1 MKRALGKLTRDD
13 ELSNSLLAAA
23 MGLSKWQTPNEV
35 LKNCHDAS
43 KGIDIQN
50 ETTNIQEVGNYLEKP
65 LIDLAAKRVGLL
77 QYFDEI
83 NKPVRHKNV
92 ALNGSLDAVGV
103 ADNIIITNDMQKD
116 GFYIPEGKPVICNG
130 KGVIEIKVTSAR
142 PEEVPLDSRGV
153 IQCKGLMA
161 CTEFNWCMLCIL
173 YGTDYRIF
181 FYQRD
186 EKWEKDVLVP
196 FVKDF
201 DSRIKNLDYYS
212 PFNTNDAKN
221 IYPLDDDESIE
232 LPDNAADLIEI
243 VESSEQ
249 SIEKLNNSIEQAKT
263 SLMAMLKSARIGYT
277 KDYAVTWK
285 TINYKAQPER
295 TKVMP
300 AKEAYTQRRFT
311 IKKINEKTESK
322 KTATR

>member
-1 MKRALGKLTRDD
+1 MKQALGKLTRDD
-13 ELSNSLLAAA
+13 EISNSLLAAA
-23 MGLSKWQTPNEV
+23 MGKSKWQTPNEV

-43 KGIDIQN
+43 KGIDISI
-50 ETTNIQEVGNYLEKP
+50 EPTNIMQVGNYLEKP
-65 LIDLAAKRVGLL
+65 LIELAANRVGLL

-92 ALNGSLDAVGV
+92 PLNGSLDAVGV
-103 ADNIIITNDMQKD
+103 ADNIVIKPDVKK
-116 GFYIPEGKPVICNG
+116 GFYVPEGREVICNG

-161 CTEFNWCMLCIL
+161 CTEFNWSMLCIL

-186 EKWEKDVLVP
+186 EKWEKDVLIP

-221 IYPLDDDESIE
+221 IYPLDDNESIE

-243 VESSEQ
+243 IESSEQ
-249 SIEKLNNSIEQAKT
+249 SIDKLKDSIEQAKT
-263 SLMAMLKSARIGYT
+263 SLMDMLKSARIGYT
-277 KDYAVTWK
+277 KDYAITWK
-285 TINYKAQPER
+285 TVNYKEQPER

-311 IKKINEKTESK
+311 IKKINEKT
-322 KTATR
+322 

>member
-1 MKRALGKLTRDD
+1 MKQALGKLTRDD
-13 ELSNSLLAAA
+13 EISNSLLAAA
-23 MGLSKWQTPNEV
+23 MGKSKWQTPNEV

-43 KGIDIQN
+43 KGIDIQT
-50 ETTNIQEVGNYLEKP
+50 EATNIQEVGNYL
-65 LIDLAAKRVGLL
+65 D
-77 QYFDEI
+77 
-83 NKPVRHKNV
+83 KPVRHKNV
-92 ALNGSLDAVGV
+92 PLNGSLDAVGV
-103 ADNIIITNDMQKD
+103 ADNIIITDDMKKD

-186 EKWEKDVLVP
+186 EKWEKDVLIP

-221 IYPLDDDESIE
+221 IYPLDDNESIE

-243 VESSEQ
+243 IESSEQ
-249 SIEKLNNSIEQAKT
+249 SIDKLKDSIEQAKT
-263 SLMAMLKSARIGYT
+263 SLMAMLKSARIGYIN
-277 KDYAVTWK
+277 DYAITWK
-285 TINYKAQPER
+285 TVNYKAQPER
-295 TKVMP
+295 TKFMP

-311 IKKINEKTESK
+311 IKKINEKT
-322 KTATR
+322 